1 MRPAGR
7 ARRTAVALAASAALA
22 ATGSV
27 SASFSATTAN
37 PGNSI
42 STGTVVL
49 SDNDNGAALMT
60 AALDGNL
67 APGRSSVR
75 CVQVTY
81 TGSLPAPVRLYAT
94 GTSPSPDSFRVKVET
109 GSGLSKGF
117 PRCNGFV
124 PSAEV
129 HAETLGSA
137 MPSSW
142 ETGDAAKPGGGTWTT
157 GEQRSYR
164 VTVTAVDNSSANA
177 RRTPVSTGAIQVT
190 FEARSA

>member
-7 ARRTAVALAASAALA
+7 PRRTAVALALSAALA

-42 STGTVVL
+42 STGTVSL
-49 SDNDNGAALMT
+49 SDNDSGAALMT
-60 AALDGNL
+60 SALDGNL
-67 APGRSSVR
+67 APGRSSAR

-81 TGSLPAPVRLYAT
+81 TGSVPAQVRLYAS
-94 GTSPSPDSFRVKVET
+94 GTSPALASFLVKVET

-124 PSAEV
+124 PGAEV
-129 HAETLGSA
+129 RATTPGDA
-137 MPSSW
+137 MPSGW
-142 ETGDAAKPGGGTWTT
+142 ETGDAAKPGGGTWST

-164 VTVTAVDNSSANA
+164 VTVTAVDDASANA
-177 RRTPVSTGAIQVT
+177 RRTPVGTGAVTFT